1 VPLILLTPDVGQLSC
16 IYNHL
21 VPQLRIMAL
30 MESEAIVLRTYPL
43 READLLVTLFTRAE
57 GKVRGVARSAKKSKR
72 RFGGA
77 LEPMT
82 YVRAFYDVRERQ
94 ELVRLDACE
103 VIESPLATEVSYARA
118 VALAHVAELL
128 DELLPDREAN
138 DAIFRMTLS
147 VLHALQHVEI
157 DAAIIKTGGRLKT
170 GSEKTGSEKT
180 NSDTKSCSDIW
191 MPVTYFELWLTRL
204 VGFLPELTECIACGR
219 TLNGSRAWFH
229 ALADGLMCPEDKRLA
244 SSEISSESRAL
255 AAQMFRA
262 PVESFAGTP
271 WPKSQA
277 ADLRKFLIQTL
288 QRNIEKKLV
297 TASMLEKGGF

>member
-1 VPLILLTPDVGQLSC
+1 
-16 IYNHL
+16 
-21 VPQLRIMAL
+21 MAL

-82 YVRAFYDVRERQ
+82 HVRAFYDVRERQ
-94 ELVRLDACE
+94 ELARLDACE

-138 DAIFRMTLS
+138 DAIFRLTLS

-157 DAAIIKTGGRLKT
+157 GAATITT
-170 GSEKTGSEKT
+170 GSANEGSEMT
-180 NSDTKSCSDIW
+180 TGPVVTTSSDTKSSSDIW

-229 ALADGLMCPEDKRLA
+229 ALADGLMCPDDKRLA
-244 SSEISSESRAL
+244 SSEISGDSRAL
-255 AAQMFRA
+255 ASQMFRA

-271 WPKSQA
+271 WQKSQA

-288 QRNIEKKLV
+288 QRHIEKKLV

>member
-1 VPLILLTPDVGQLSC
+1 
-16 IYNHL
+16 
-21 VPQLRIMAL
+21 MAL

-82 YVRAFYDVRERQ
+82 HVRAFYDVRERQ
-94 ELVRLDACE
+94 ELARLDACE
-103 VIESPLATEVSYARA
+103 VIESPMATEVSYARA

-138 DAIFRMTLS
+138 DAIFRLTLS
-147 VLHALQHVEI
+147 VLHALQHIEVA
-157 DAAIIKTGGRLKT
+157 DATTAAGFENEGSGVTTGPVVNTSSGAKTSSDAKPRSHTKT
-170 GSEKTGSEKT
+170 S
-180 NSDTKSCSDIW
+180 SDIW
-191 MPVTYFELWLTRL
+191 MPITYFELWLTRL

-219 TLNGSRAWFH
+219 TLNGGRAWFH

-244 SSEISSESRAL
+244 SSEISSESRTL
-255 AAQMFRA
+255 AALMFRA
-262 PVESFAGTP
+262 PVETFAGTP

-288 QRNIEKKLV
+288 QRHIEKKLV
-297 TASMLEKGGF
+297 TAGMLEKGGF